1 MSEQQANQEMKKPI
15 KPRKIYLSVTFWLA
29 LIIFAYFSWQ
39 YLLSEFNYKKAK
51 ENAQSQFSNVE
62 TEIYQTPLAIA
73 ETAKPDDKPLNQN
86 EILLKQQLQIAEL
99 KNSFNALEIDLAR
112 LRTNDSLAKIILS
125 FVKLEDLAESKKN
138 YDSQLQK
145 LEVLSRADFALT
157 NKIEKLK
164 LALINQPKNSQELV
178 KEFADLIPQIKAK
191 QIEIES
197 GGTWWG
203 KIKGII
209 ARFIVVK
216 KTGENNAGSD
226 VELQALKIIKALENN
241 QFDQALQSLDLIN
254 ENYRGILTNFKTDL
268 QNADDFKQIS
278 DEIYRYLEVLSNS

>member
-1 MSEQQANQEMKKPI
+1 MSEQQTNQEIK
-15 KPRKIYLSVTFWLA
+15 KPRKRYLSVTFWLA

-39 YLLSEFNYKKAK
+39 YLLSEFNYRQAR

-62 TEIYQTPLAIA
+62 TEIYQTPLTIA
-73 ETAKPDDKPLNQN
+73 ETTKPDEKPLNQN

-112 LRTNDSLAKIILS
+112 LRSNDGLAKIILS
-125 FVKLEDLAESKKN
+125 FVKLEDLAEAKKN

-178 KEFADLIPQIKAK
+178 TEFTNLIPQIKAK

-216 KTGENNAGSD
+216 KTGENNSSSD
-226 VELQALKIIKALENN
+226 VELQALTIIKALENN
-241 QFDQALQSLDLIN
+241 QFDHALQNLDLIG
-254 ENYRGILTNFKTDL
+254 EDYQEILANFKTDL
-268 QNADDFKQIS
+268 QNANDFKQIS
-278 DEIYRYLEVLSNS
+278 DEIYRYLEVLSNSN